1 MIVSP
6 SSSQKGSSL
15 SSPTNVDIMAEISSL
30 QNSHTDIINS
40 YNKLS
45 ESQSQEFKELR
56 TSLVT
61 LSSQITDLKQENVAL
76 RNEVSALRARV
87 DLIESVADV
96 APPNTQSDLLAQVIS
111 ESSDRERCIK
121 NIVIRGLS
129 VCDSTNVDDRISADK
144 NILSELFTTLNIS
157 LPAYHKP
164 LRVGRV
170 ASGTCPTK
178 VIIYSSADATCVLHD
193 VQRAKKSGLLPQHI
207 SIVRDKTK
215 RERDL
220 FRTAYAELE
229 RRRADGESDLI
240 VSYVNGIPKATKRP
254 SKN

>member
-1 MIVSP
+1 
-6 SSSQKGSSL
+6 
-15 SSPTNVDIMAEISSL
+15 MAAISSL
-30 QNSHTDIINS
+30 QNSHTDIISS

-56 TSLVT
+56 ASLVT
-61 LSSQITDLKQENVAL
+61 LSSQINDLKQENAAL
-76 RNEVSALRARV
+76 RDEVSSLRARV
-87 DLIESVADV
+87 DLNESVADV
-96 APPNTQSDLLAQVIS
+96 ASSNTLSDLLAQVIS
-111 ESSDRERCIK
+111 ESSDRERCTK

-129 VCDSTNVDDRISADK
+129 VCASSNVGDRISADK

-157 LPAYHKP
+157 LPAYHKL

-178 VIIYSSADATCVLHD
+178 VIFYSSADATRVLHD

-215 RERDL
+215 RENDL
-220 FRTAYAELE
+220 FRAAYAELKQ
-229 RRRADGESDLI
+229 RRADGKSDLI
-240 VSYVNGIPKATKRP
+240 VSYVNGIPKTTKRL